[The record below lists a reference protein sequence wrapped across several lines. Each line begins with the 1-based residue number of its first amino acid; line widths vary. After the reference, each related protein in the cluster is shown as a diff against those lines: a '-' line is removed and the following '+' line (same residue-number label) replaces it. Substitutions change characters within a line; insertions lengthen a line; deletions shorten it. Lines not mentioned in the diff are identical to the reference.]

1 MSLNLGPL
9 RILIPVAPI
18 FVVISVVLPENGR
31 LARAETEE
39 RTKIERNRPRD
50 PVVRE
55 VRWERYLDERA
66 ELNPYRKS
74 LKKVGAR
81 LPLDKFS
88 ALSPAMQM
96 RLAEFARQREISTLP
111 PFSMCWA
118 PGVEPEVVEA
128 FHAVEDESGDD
139 PGEPQS
145 ATQYDEDDRWGRTA
159 THNSVFEDNEQGK
172 PTTLRWSFIP
182 DGTSI
187 FGFNGEPTSDSD
199 LISFLDARY
208 GVSDGGNDLTSR
220 PWFGVFQVAFD
231 NISDLTGLTYVY
243 EPNDDGAD
251 FTQFSLPS
259 GSIGTRGDIRIG
271 GHFIDGESGSNTL
284 AYNFSPSAGDM
295 VIDTG
300 NPGFY
305 GNTSSN
311 SLNLRN
317 VVEHEHG
324 HGLALSHVCPVNQTK
339 LMEPFISRNYRGLQL
354 DDIFSLN
361 RLYGDFFEK
370 HSSARNNDSPGNA
383 APLSLSVGDSF
394 SRDYLSIDDNSD
406 DDFYLL
412 ENIPSGSLITYRV
425 IPVST
430 PSGFVEGPQ
439 NGDGSCSAGSSYDFT
454 NIHDLDIAILSS
466 NGSTVLSQATSEPI
480 GESEEIISFS
490 APSTGD
496 YYLRVT
502 GGSANNAQ
510 LYTLEVDIE
519 ASPGAPPAAPSGL
532 VADLSTPGEVELN
545 WNDNSDSEVGFQ
557 IERKLERDG
566 TWAVYDSVS
575 EDVDSYVDT
584 NPVPGINLFYRVS
597 ALGVGDDSDPSGEE
611 IKMVVDLTAESYIY
625 DLGGTQSPIGAGG
638 FRVSRQTDGD
648 VSWSSSVTSRDRG
661 GSDLFNRDYLWSSSV
676 RTWSHRIAN
685 GVWEV
690 TVRQGDEDDPRDNM
704 SIAAEGNL
712 IASNI
717 DTSTNEFI
725 DTTFLV
731 EVNDG
736 SLDLTFDDSGGASD
750 RWVVN
755 RIDLNLQPPYES
767 WAFLENL
774 PEGQDEPEQ
783 DADGDGIANIQEYYF
798 GLSPLVEDDIF
809 VIEATPATNASEFE
823 FSFLRDPSAQVDEV
837 VFETSD
843 DLEEWN
849 EFVPLPGEIA
859 TSPEGDLERVT
870 LTLSR
875 ADDHRFIRIKLSVE

>member
-1 MSLNLGPL
+1 M
-9 RILIPVAPI
+9 IPVVPV
-18 FVVISVVLPENGR
+18 FVVISAVLPEKG
-31 LARAETEE
+31 APGQAETEE
-39 RTKIERNRPRD
+39 GPGFERNRPED
-50 PVVRE
+50 PVIRE
-55 VRWERYLDERA
+55 MRWERFLDDRA
-66 ELNPYRKS
+66 ELALYRRS
-74 LKKVGAR
+74 LKKLGDR
-81 LPLDKFS
+81 LPLDKF
-88 ALSPAMQM
+88 ADLSPAMQM
-96 RLAEFARQREISTLP
+96 RLAKFARQRETSILP

-128 FHAVEDESGDD
+128 FHAVEDQIGDD
-139 PGEPQS
+139 PGDPQS
-145 ATQYDEDDRWGRTA
+145 ATQFEEDERWGRTA
-159 THNSVFEDNEQGK
+159 TYNSFSESNEQGK
-172 PTTLRWSFIP
+172 PTILRWSFVP
-182 DGTSI
+182 DGTSV

-199 LISFLDARY
+199 LIAFLDAEY
-208 GVSDGGNDLTSR
+208 GVSGGGSDLTTR
-220 PWFGVFQVAFD
+220 PWFAVFQAAFD
-231 NISDLTGLTYVY
+231 NISDLTGVSYVY
-243 EPNDDGAD
+243 EQNDDGAN

-259 GSIGTRGDIRIG
+259 GSIGIRGDIRIA

-300 NPGFY
+300 NPTFY

-324 HGLALSHVCPVNQTK
+324 HGLALNHVCPVNQTK
-339 LMEPFISRNYRGLQL
+339 LMEPFISRQFRGLQL

-361 RLYGDFFEK
+361 RLYGDFYEK
-370 HSSARNNDSPGNA
+370 HSSARNNDSAGNA
-383 APLSLSVGDSF
+383 APLSLSVGDSL

-412 ENIPSGSLITYRV
+412 EDIPTGSLITYRV

-430 PSGFVEGPQ
+430 PGGFIEGPQ
-439 NGDGSCSAGSSYDFT
+439 NGDGTCSAGSSFDFT
-454 NIHDLDIAILSS
+454 SLHDLDIAILAS
-466 NGSTVLSQATSEPI
+466 NGSTVLSQASSEPI

-502 GGSANNAQ
+502 GGSTNNTQ

-532 VADLSTPGEVELN
+532 LADLSVSGEVALT
-545 WNDNSDSEVGFQ
+545 WNDNSSSETGFE

-566 TWAVYDSVS
+566 TWAVYDSVAA
-575 EDVDSYVDT
+575 DVDSYLDA

-611 IKMVVDLTAESYIY
+611 IKMVVDLAAKSYLY

-638 FRVSRQTDGD
+638 IRVSRQTDGD

-661 GSDLFNRDYLWSSSV
+661 GSDLFDRDYLWSSNE

-717 DTSTNEFI
+717 ATSTNEFV

-731 EVNDG
+731 EVDDG

-755 RIDLNLQPPYES
+755 RIDLNRPPPYES

-783 DADGDGIANIQEYYF
+783 DADGDGIANVQEYYF
-798 GLSPLVEDDIF
+798 GLSPLVGDNAF
-809 VIEATPATNASEFE
+809 VIETMPAPTAGEFE
-823 FSFLRDPSAQVDEV
+823 FSFLRDPSAQLGEV

-843 DLEEWN
+843 DLHSWI
-849 EFVPLPGEIA
+849 EFVPLPEDVS

-870 LTLSR
+870 LTLSGS
-875 ADDHRFIRIKLSVE
+875 DDHRFIRIGVSVD